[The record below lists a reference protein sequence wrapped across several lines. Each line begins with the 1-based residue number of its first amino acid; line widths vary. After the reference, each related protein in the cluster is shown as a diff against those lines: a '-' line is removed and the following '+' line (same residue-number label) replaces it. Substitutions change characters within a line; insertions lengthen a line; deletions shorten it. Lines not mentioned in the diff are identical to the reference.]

1 MQFCTSASA
10 NSNWSAELGPGSK
23 YYICYM
29 LSAFYIWQEG
39 VAHDAVGHWMLKPL
53 SPRSKNNSRWFDLVR
68 SRSAAKLRKK
78 GLLSVVRPCQC
89 DACLDAFPAC
99 NHGLDWIF
107 PGYAPDPMQNE
118 EAASCLPHDFPRNRW
133 RNRFERSHPSAPSYV
148 EGLFRTCPNP
158 RPERLKRPPTQRAVF
173 RLRPSLELR
182 LEPQGT

>member
-39 VAHDAVGHWMLKPL
+39 IAHDAVGHWMLKPL
-53 SPRSKNNSRWFDLVR
+53 SPRSKNNPRRFDLIR
-68 SRSAAKLRKK
+68 SRSAVNLRKK

-107 PGYAPDPMQNE
+107 LGMLLTPCKTRKQ
-118 EAASCLPHDFPRNRW
+118 LP
-133 RNRFERSHPSAPSYV
+133 A
-148 EGLFRTCPNP
+148 CP
-158 RPERLKRPPTQRAVF
+158 TTF
-173 RLRPSLELR
+173 
-182 LEPQGT
+182 QGTGAEQV